1 VKNYFYKW
9 VEQYLFFPNFFQQ
22 LIGIALF
29 PFTVT
34 YCFINIFKRMAAKHK
49 FFIGIPV
56 VSVGNLIVGGSGKTP
71 LIIALAKKR
80 TNVAVISRGY
90 GRESTGMKI
99 VSQNGKIKCDVDT
112 SGDEA
117 MLIAKSLP
125 KATVIVSE
133 DRKQAISKAKDMGAK
148 LIFLD
153 DGFSKY
159 DIEKFNILIRPQIE
173 PTNLFCL
180 PSGGYR
186 EPKIMYT
193 TANMV
198 LQDGIDFKRIVT
210 FKKDKKQIEQLPEN
224 TVCLTAIS
232 RPNRLEEFLPKNI
245 DIISYPDHYSFTK
258 EDISDLEKKY
268 DNFNIVTT
276 SKDLVKLNKFNL
288 KNIILMDLDIKIDKN
303 VDFSNMEKYL
313 KDTSF

>member
-22 LIGIALF
+22 LIGIAMF
-29 PFTVT
+29 PLTIT
-34 YCFINIFKRMAAKHK
+34 YCFINIYKRMSAKQK
-49 FFIGIPV
+49 FFIGVPV
-56 VSVGNLIVGGSGKTP
+56 VSIGNLIIGGSGKTP
-71 LIIALAKKR
+71 LTIALAKKR
-80 TNVAVISRGY
+80 SNVAVVLRGY
-90 GRESTGMKI
+90 GRESTGLKI
-99 VSQNGKIKCDVDT
+99 VSQNGKIKCDVAT

-117 MLIAKSLP
+117 MLLAKSLP

-133 DRKQAISKAKDMGAK
+133 DRKQAISKAKDLGAK

-159 DIEKFNILIRPQIE
+159 DIEKFNILVRPQIE

-198 LQDGIDFKRIVT
+198 LQDGVDFKRVVT
-210 FKKDKKQIEQLPEN
+210 FKQNRKIIDILPKDI
-224 TVCLTAIS
+224 VCLTAIS
-232 RPNRLEEFLPKNI
+232 KSERLKEFLPEDTK
-245 DIISYPDHYSFTK
+245 IISFPDHYSFTK
-258 EDISDLEKKY
+258 DDI
-268 DNFNIVTT
+268 DNIQKEYNDMTIVTT
-276 SKDLVKLNKFNL
+276 AKDLVKLEQFKIKDL
-288 KNIILMDLDIKIDKN
+288 ILMDLDISIDDSI
-303 VDFSNMEKYL
+303 DFSQMEEYINV
-313 KDTSF
+313 